1 MNQPGLLQKRLLGF
15 NLQTGSIRSW
25 STAMTLTLK
34 SMWGWQ
40 QLAKFRGPEDN
51 RVLGPKAQFRDA
63 DCYTTVRARLGW
75 AFHGS
80 KNPGWEGTIYKVRA
94 RR

>member
-1 MNQPGLLQKRLLGF
+1 MNQPGLLQRLLGF
-15 NLQTGSIRSW
+15 NLQTRSIRSW
-25 STAMTLTLK
+25 SMVMTLTLK

-51 RVLGPKAQFRDA
+51 QVLGPKAKFRDA
-63 DCYTTVRARLGW
+63 NCYMTVRARLDW
-75 AFHGS
+75 AFGGS
-80 KNPGWEGTIYKVRA
+80 MNPVWEGTIYKVRA